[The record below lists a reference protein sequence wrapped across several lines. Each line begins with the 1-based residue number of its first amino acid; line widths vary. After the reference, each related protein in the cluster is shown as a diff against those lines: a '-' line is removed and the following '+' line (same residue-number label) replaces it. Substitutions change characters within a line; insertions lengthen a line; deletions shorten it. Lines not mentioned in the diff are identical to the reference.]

1 MKIIRHPCVALV
13 FLAALAFSAVS
24 AAASSDKSVVAYK
37 KAADQYRALNS
48 RGKNGSRRDFEKCLG
63 KFKEIY
69 SKYPRGSKTPDA
81 LYMSGHIYSEL
92 YKRYHRSVDKD
103 NALTIYHVLVRG
115 YPNHPLSDGALYE
128 SGELHLVENR
138 KLEALS
144 DFRGVVRWFPH
155 GGSARK
161 ARSMVARLDK
171 EVGRSK
177 SPAKKLAPRNEE
189 AGEPG
194 LKGVRYW
201 GNGGYTRV
209 VLEVDQSVQ
218 YRASAN
224 AGGDSV
230 TVDLLDVDNAAQKLK
245 LIKPLEIFVE
255 SIQISKLSNDM
266 TRVLIRLRARGSY
279 STIELSNPERI
290 VVDLNVAK
298 PESAKSPAE
307 ASGPAENKAGQGVE
321 NAREGTESPK
331 PPVVAQKEDARAASR
346 ILESSPSLPLIEPLP
361 PETAAIPK
369 TRRPKEGVGQ
379 AENNGAV
386 DKPAPGAEEAGLR
399 PVPSSNRLRTIVI
412 DPGHGGKD
420 PGAIGKGGLKEKDVA
435 LDIALRL
442 KKRLLADCK
451 CRVLMTRSTDVFI
464 PLEERTAYANTVE
477 ADLFISIHVNS
488 NPKKYANGVETYFL
502 SPARSRNE
510 SYVAARE
517 NMARQENEDEDLNDL
532 AFILFDMQNTD
543 KINESSRM
551 AGIIQG
557 SLAKKLRS
565 SFRIRNNGVKQAMFY
580 VLHGARMP
588 SILVETSFIS
598 NPGEEKLLRTA
609 DYKEEIA
616 TGIARGVSDFSK
628 ETRLARLFE

>member
-1 MKIIRHPCVALV
+1 MRPWSVALV
-13 FLAALAFSAVS
+13 FLAVS
-24 AAASSDKSVVAYK
+24 AGVAGAAGASSDKSVVAYK
-37 KAADQYRALNS
+37 KAADRYRALKA
-48 RGKNGSRRDFEKCLG
+48 RGKNGSRGDLEKCLG
-63 KFKEIY
+63 GFKAIY
-69 SKYPRGSKTPDA
+69 SNYPRGSKTPDA
-81 LYMSGHIYSEL
+81 LYMTGHIYSEL
-92 YKRYHRSVDKD
+92 YKRYRKSVDKD
-103 NALTIYHVLVRG
+103 NALTIYRVLVRG
-115 YPNHPLSDGALYE
+115 YPNHHLSDDALYD

-144 DFRGVVRWFPH
+144 DFRGVLRWYPH

-161 ARSMVARLDK
+161 ARAMVERLDK
-171 EVGRSK
+171 EVGKSK
-177 SPAKKLAPRNEE
+177 SPAKKIAPKTEE

-209 VLEVDQSVQ
+209 VFEVDKSVQ

-230 TVDLLDVDNAAQKLK
+230 TVDLLDVDKPAEKLK

-255 SIQISKLSNDM
+255 SIQISKLSNDI
-266 TRVLIRLRARGSY
+266 TRVLIRLRAKGSY

-290 VVDLNVAK
+290 VVDVNVAK
-298 PESAKSPAE
+298 PESAKPSAE
-307 ASGPAENKAGQGVE
+307 PPGPAEHKAGQKEE
-321 NAREGTESPK
+321 NVRESTESVK
-331 PPVVAQKEDARAASR
+331 PPVGAQKEGTPAASR
-346 ILESSPSLPLIEPLP
+346 ILESNPSLPLIEPLP
-361 PETAAIPK
+361 PESAEIPK
-369 TRRPKEGVGQ
+369 TRLPKEGGGQ
-379 AENNGAV
+379 AKNNGAV
-386 DKPAPGAEEAGLR
+386 DKPAAGAGEPSLR
-399 PVPSSNRLRTIVI
+399 PIPSSNRVRTIVI

-464 PLEERTAYANTVE
+464 PLEERTAYANTVD

-488 NPKKYANGVETYFL
+488 NPRKKANGVETYFL

-517 NMARQENEDEDLNDL
+517 NMIQQENENEDLNDL

-598 NPGEEKLLRTA
+598 NPGEEKLLRSA

-616 TGIARGVSDFSK
+616 TGIARGVADFAK

>member
-1 MKIIRHPCVALV
+1 MNIMRPSSVALV
-13 FLAALAFSAVS
+13 FLALFAVFAG
-24 AAASSDKSVVAYK
+24 AAAAAGASSDKSAAAYK
-37 KAADQYRALNS
+37 KAADQYRALKS
-48 RGKNGSRRDFEKCLG
+48 RGKSGSRADLEKCLG
-63 KFKEIY
+63 RFKAVY
-69 SKYPRGSKTPDA
+69 SNHPRGSKTPDA

-92 YKRYHRSVDKD
+92 YKRWRKSVDKD
-103 NALTIYHVLVRG
+103 NALTIYRVLVRG
-115 YPNHPLSDGALYE
+115 YPNNPLSDDALYD

-144 DFRGVVRWFPH
+144 DFRGVLRWYPH

-161 ARSMVARLDK
+161 ARAMVERLDK
-171 EVGRSK
+171 EVGKAK
-177 SPAKKLAPRNEE
+177 SPAKKIAPQDEE
-189 AGEPG
+189 AGETG

-209 VLEVDQSVQ
+209 VLEVDNSVNF
-218 YRASAN
+218 RASAN
-224 AGGDSV
+224 AAGDSV
-230 TVDLLDVDNAAQKLK
+230 TVDLLDVDDPAEKLK
-245 LIKPLEIFVE
+245 MIKPLEIFVE
-255 SIQISKLSNDM
+255 SIQISKLSNDI
-266 TRVLIRLRARGSY
+266 TRVLIRLRGKGSY

-290 VVDLNVAK
+290 VVDVNAAK
-298 PESAKSPAE
+298 PEPAKPSAE
-307 ASGPAENKAGQGVE
+307 ATGTAEHKAGQTAETSGE
-321 NAREGTESPK
+321 PAESAK
-331 PPVVAQKEDARAASR
+331 PPVAAQKGGTQAPYA
-346 ILESSPSLPLIEPLP
+346 SLPLIEPLP
-361 PETAAIPK
+361 PETDEIPK
-369 TRRPKEGVGQ
+369 TPPPKEEGAR
-379 AENNGAV
+379 AENNGAA
-386 DKPAPGAEEAGLR
+386 DKPAAAAGEAGPR
-399 PVPSSNRLRTIVI
+399 PVPASARPRTIVI

-420 PGAIGKGGLKEKDVA
+420 PGAIGRGGLKEKDVA

-488 NPKKYANGVETYFL
+488 NPRKKAGGVETYFL

-517 NMARQENEDEDLNDL
+517 NMIRQENDDEDMNDL
-532 AFILFDMQNTD
+532 SFILFDMQNTD

-565 SFRIRNNGVKQAMFY
+565 PFRIRNNGVKQAMFY

-598 NPGEEKLLRTA
+598 NPGEEKLLRSA

-616 TGIARGVSDFSK
+616 TGIARGVADFSK